1 LLLAIACFVGTASAA
16 ATFEEVSTFSKE
28 VEGKLKEA
36 ELRMVNA
43 LAVNATGAGGVPAGT
58 VYVGREGFAGGG
70 ILRFNAKGKEE
81 PGPWGEF
88 SRAFP
93 AKGVAVDQATGN
105 VYVLTGGQEG
115 IQVYSPTGEP
125 IAGFGEFAPSETV
138 AESPGKLHGAYP
150 SSIAVDDSGTVYVG
164 DADGHA
170 LRVMVFKPQSAGDY
184 EHYVY
189 SGQQN
194 DIAKSGIAPIEV
206 ALDSAGNLYTNGR
219 EEGIEKFSPGE
230 PDTPSCEFP
239 VPAGSVTAFTV
250 NPANGEV
257 FFYSEKNKKIHQLSP
272 CQQGKFVETSSFGI
286 STKPDQFYALA
297 FNPTL
302 TYGPSR
308 PAGVL
313 YGADFQLASGGQALP
328 GPGHIFAPAE
338 THLPAVESES
348 VSSVTASTAR
358 LGAQINPK
366 GSPTHYV
373 FQYLSEHAYQEN
385 PPGERFA
392 GATEAPLG
400 GADLGSG
407 QEGLSGGASLVGL
420 QADTAYRYRVV
431 ATSHCE
437 ADESKVC
444 ETAGAA
450 QSFHTFPVEATGL
463 PDGRA
468 YELVSPARKS
478 GGEVFPAFPLRGS
491 CFGLRED
498 ECKPGSTAD
507 RFPMQSTPDG
517 EAVLYEGFPFST
529 SGGAAKYNQYL
540 SRRTA
545 SGWQTTDL
553 SPMRQGA
560 QLQGYRAFDA
570 SLGKGVLYQL
580 SPSLSESAPSEYPNL
595 YLQRTDDPLGL
606 NPLLEAAAPNREP
619 SKLELSYA
627 GASADFSRIFFAG
640 NDALTEAGLFTPPA
654 LDGGESKDN
663 LYEWSEGQLQL
674 VNVLPGNAE
683 TMPGAVFGSGGMLP
697 GVPAG
702 AGLTDFSHAI
712 SSDGSRVFWSS
723 EAGQVYVRE
732 DGERTVAIP
741 DAGKFVTA
749 SADGSRVLLSDGRI
763 YDLEDESIVD
773 LTDGNG
779 ELVGIQGQSEDLSH
793 IYFVDKAVLTGE
805 EENERGG
812 KAQAGENNLYAWDE
826 GTTKFVTSLLPN
838 AKALSMDANSWSFYA
853 SLRLAEAS
861 PDGRW
866 LAFESTAPLTGY
878 DNVGPCGVGAL
889 AFGDLA
895 PCAEVFLYDSSAGK
909 LACVSCNPSGARPL
923 GLSSLETFQTRRGE
937 DIAQPRYLTD
947 AGRLYF
953 DSRDSLSLF
962 DTNNGAEDVYQYE
975 PEGQGTCKRE
985 GGCLDLISA
994 GHEPVDSNLLAVDET
1009 GKNVFFT
1016 SRDQLALKDRDD
1028 AIDLYDAREGGG
1040 IASETET
1047 SRGECQGE
1055 ACQQAVSPPNDP
1067 TPGSSTFEGAGNVVE
1082 GKAAKKH
1089 AKKHK
1094 KHAKKKHAHKRAAKH
1109 NRGGAR

>member
-1 LLLAIACFVGTASAA
+1 VLLAIACFVGTASAA
-16 ATFEEVSTFSKE
+16 ASFEEVSTFSKE

-58 VYVGREGFAGGG
+58 VYAGRDGFAGGG
-70 ILRFNAKGKEE
+70 ILRFNAKGVEE
-81 PGPWGEF
+81 PGGWGTFTVE
-88 SRAFP
+88 
-93 AKGVAVDQATGN
+93 GIAVDQATGN
-105 VYVLTGGQEG
+105 VYVRTDSTAES
-115 IQVYSPTGEP
+115 IRVYSPTGEP
-125 IAGFGEFAPSETV
+125 IASFGERAPTPSGETM
-138 AESPGKLHGAYP
+138 AESPGKLHSGGRT
-150 SSIAVDDSGTVYVG
+150 SSIAVDNSGTVYV
-164 DADGHA
+164 ADDNTRES
-170 LRVMVFKPQSAGDY
+170 RVMVFQPQSPGDY

-194 DIAKSGIAPIEV
+194 DIATGVFPIEL
-206 ALDSAGNLYTNGR
+206 ALDSAGNLYTNNL
-219 EEGIEKFSPGE
+219 EAGIAKFSPGE
-230 PDTPSCEFP
+230 PNVASCELK

-250 NPANGEV
+250 NPASGEV
-257 FFYSEKNKKIHQLSP
+257 FYYSEKNKKIHQLSP
-272 CQQGKFVETSSFGI
+272 CQQGEFVETTSFGL
-286 STKPDQFYALA
+286 STKPVGFYALA

-302 TYGPSR
+302 SYGPSR

-348 VSSVTASTAR
+348 VSSVTTSTAR
-358 LGAQINPK
+358 LGAQVNPK
-366 GSPTHYV
+366 GSPTRYV
-373 FQYLSEHAYQEN
+373 FQYLSEGAYQEN

-407 QEGLSGGASLVGL
+407 QEGLSAGASLVGL
-420 QADTAYRYRVV
+420 QADTAYRYRAV

-437 ADESKVC
+437 ADETKVC
-444 ETAGAA
+444 EAEGVA
-450 QSFHTFPVEATGL
+450 QTFHTFPVEAPGL
-463 PDGRA
+463 SDGRA
-468 YELVSPARKS
+468 YEMVSPPRKS
-478 GGEVFPAFPLRGS
+478 GGEVFPAFSTRGS
-491 CFGLRED
+491 CFGLRD
-498 ECKPGSTAD
+498 NECKPGSTAD

-545 SGWQTTDL
+545 SGWQTTNL
-553 SPMRQGA
+553 SPLRQSA
-560 QLQGYRAFDA
+560 QDQGYQAFDA
-570 SLGKGVLYQL
+570 SLGKGVLYQI
-580 SPSLSESAPSEYPNL
+580 SPSLSENAPSEYPNL

-606 NPLLEAAAPNREP
+606 NPLLEATPPNREP
-619 SKLELSYA
+619 RGLRFSYA

-640 NDALTEAGLFTPPA
+640 NDALTEASPFAPPA
-654 LDGGESKDN
+654 LDGGETKSN

-674 VNVLPGNAE
+674 VNVLPDNTE

-697 GVPAG
+697 GLTG
-702 AGLTDFSHAI
+702 SGGLRNFSHAV

-826 GTTKFVTSLLPN
+826 GTTKFIATLQP
-838 AKALSMDANSWSFYA
+838 KAPDLSVDAASWSFYA
-853 SLRLAEAS
+853 GLRKAEAS
-861 PDGRW
+861 PNGRW
-866 LAFESTAPLTGY
+866 LAFESTAPLTGQSA
-878 DNVGPCGVGAL
+878 GVFLYG
-889 AFGDLA
+889 GI
-895 PCAEVFLYDSSAGK
+895 FLYDSSTGK

-923 GLSSLETFQTRRGE
+923 GGSTLENLQENGAGPAL
-937 DIAQPRYLTD
+937 AQPRYLTD
-947 AGRLYF
+947 SGRLYF
-953 DSRDSLSLF
+953 DSADSLSLF

-994 GHEPVDSNLLAVDET
+994 GHEPIDSNLLAVDET